1 MDITSFLNG
10 ISISEWITI
19 ALFFIFF
26 VIQLFYYIYLF
37 RKPYRHAANNDIV
50 NDAGDTNEES
60 LPGVSIIITA
70 KNEAE
75 NLRRN
80 LPSILNQDYPTFQV
94 VVVDNASTDSTID
107 VLDGFRV
114 SHPNLY
120 VTFIPVR
127 SNTTNDKK
135 LALTIGIKA
144 AKHAILLFTEPDT
157 KPLSNKWVYEYAKTF
172 NKGKDVILGCCQLKI
187 DKGFYKKFVLFDNLF
202 SGVKYTSMALAN
214 KPYMGIGRNMAF
226 SKKLFFDNKGFSS
239 VLNIEDGEDNV
250 FANRIATKEN
260 TAILSSPESRVVS
273 NVVDSFSSW
282 RSIKTRYLTTRKHYV
297 GSSAKLL
304 SFEVFTRYA
313 FYILFVALCAI
324 GVLTSSKGITLF
336 AILLFLIRYLTQLI
350 VINKNSKI
358 YNAGSFY
365 FSIPLFD
372 LVTPTVNHLF
382 LRREAI
388 RNDNLSEY

>member
-37 RKPYRHAANNDIV
+37 RKPYRHAASNDTV
-50 NDAGDTNEES
+50 NDEEDINEED

-107 VLDGFRV
+107 VLDGFRINY
-114 SHPNLY
+114 PNLY
-120 VTFIPVR
+120 VTFIPIR

-144 AKHAILLFTEPDT
+144 AKHDILLFTEPDT
-157 KPLSNKWVYEYAKTF
+157 KPLSSKWVYEYAKTF
-172 NKGKDVILGCCQLKI
+172 NKGKDVILGCCQLEI

-313 FYILFVALCAI
+313 FYILFAALCVI
-324 GVLTSSKGITLF
+324 GVLTSSKSITLF

-372 LVTPTVNHLF
+372 LVTPIANRLF
-382 LRREAI
+382 LRREVT
-388 RNDNLSEY
+388 RNDILSEY

>member
-37 RKPYRHAANNDIV
+37 RKPYRHAANNDTV
-50 NDAGDTNEES
+50 NDAGDTNEEN
-60 LPGVSIIITA
+60 LLGVSIIITA

-107 VLDGFRV
+107 VLDGFRIN
-114 SHPNLY
+114 HPNLY

-144 AKHAILLFTEPDT
+144 AKHDILLFTEPDT

-202 SGVKYTSMALAN
+202 SGLKYTSMALAN